1 MNDFLQQL
9 PTFTSGVTTLHDL
22 LTPVVVVLMVA
33 GLLMKSIQAHVQG
46 TLKSLLPYFVVMSVI
61 VFLTG
66 SLAVWGNMI
75 QAGVNDLVSQLG
87 LTQIG
92 GNVYQAY
99 LQAVQ
104 QRFGTNS
111 VAGNIAQATSANS
124 TAAGINTVPL
134 EGDMSAGF
142 PTTPTTSTGTSV
154 THYAYSG
161 DLTPDSNSSN
171 GVGAFAPYLTPGSL
185 VAMQSAALTPAAAAQ
200 YNVQHGQSFTITT
213 SGGQTYNLV
222 YADVVPTG
230 GPNEQPAGASVVDI
244 YDPNGVLGGNNFSQS
259 VTSFNDGPV
268 FANAAGANPTVGEW
282 LSNPAGT
289 LQKYIIEK
297 LVWLLSLVALGLMW
311 IMSAVQQILYLI
323 EIAISP
329 IFVGCLC
336 IPALVLIGTRFLSSL
351 VALCLWPLAW
361 AVCDLV
367 TRFLINIAV
376 NPTSNVAIQLFSFGV
391 MQLGLW
397 IVLAIWVIGS
407 SVVGPWL
414 ITRSL
419 VAGSSAIAA
428 VIGGTIGAA
437 AANAPGIAYK
447 TAAIASGVGA
457 GAGVA
462 GGTNGASSIA
472 SATRMAPVAN
482 YATRPMNNAEPAE
495 KT

>member
-9 PTFTSGVTTLHDL
+9 PTFTTGVTTLHNL
-22 LTPVVVVLMVA
+22 LVPVVLVLMVA
-33 GLLMKSIQAHVQG
+33 GLLLKALQAHAER
-46 TLKSLLPYFVVMSVI
+46 TLGALMPYFVRMAVI
-61 VFLTG
+61 VFLTA
-66 SLAVWGNMI
+66 SLAVWANMI

-111 VAGNIAQATSANS
+111 VAGNIAQATSATS
-124 TAAGINTVPL
+124 TASGFNVPV
-134 EGDMSAGF
+134 EGDTSAVF
-142 PTTPTTSTGTSV
+142 STTPSATGTTV
-154 THYAYSG
+154 THYAYAG
-161 DLTPDSNSSN
+161 DSTPDSNSSQ
-171 GVGAFAPYLTPGSL
+171 GIGAFGPYLTPGSL
-185 VAMQSAALTPAAAAQ
+185 VPMQSAALTPAAAAQ
-200 YNVQHGQSFTITT
+200 YNVQQGQSFTITT
-213 SGGQTYNLV
+213 LGGQTYNLV

-244 YDPNGVLGGNNFSQS
+244 YDPNGVLGGYNFSQV

-268 FANAAGANPTVGEW
+268 LANAAGANPTVGEW

-297 LVWLLSLVALGLMW
+297 LVWLLSLAALGIMW
-311 IMSAVQQILYLI
+311 LMSAIQQILYLI

-329 IFVGCLC
+329 IFLGCLC

-437 AANAPGIAYK
+437 AASTPGIAYK
-447 TAAIASGVGA
+447 TAAIASGAGA
-457 GAGVA
+457 GAAVA

-472 SATRMAPVAN
+472 SATRMNPTEN
-482 YATRPMNNAEPAE
+482 YATRPMNNSEPAG